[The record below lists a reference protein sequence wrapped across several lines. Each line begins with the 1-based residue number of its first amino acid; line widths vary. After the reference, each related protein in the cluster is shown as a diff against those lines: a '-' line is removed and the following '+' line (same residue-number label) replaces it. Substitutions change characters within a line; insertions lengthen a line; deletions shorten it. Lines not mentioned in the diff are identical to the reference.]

1 MRSQDLS
8 TTFLSFG
15 FFGALFAY
23 GGMGW
28 LSLILAGM
36 ATLAILAI
44 SDHM

>member
-1 MRSQDLS
+1 MRAHGLS

-15 FFGALFAY
+15 FFGALFAF

-28 LSLILAGM
+28 WSLILAGM